1 MLSVEEAMQRLQ
13 VSATAAF
20 AAEEKLIALLK
31 REGLLQ

>member
-1 MLSVEEAMQRLQ
+1 MPSVEEAMQHLQ
-13 VSATAAF
+13 ASAAAAF